1 MSERWRPLASL
12 TAGHTAKPVRFVAA
26 AFLTTACI
34 KLLPRPYKG
43 VPVFPWE
50 APHWLEE
57 RPAAILPGYYR
68 GARGT
73 GAFPLA
79 SVLAG

>member
-1 MSERWRPLASL
+1 METSRQPNSRAHRQARPFRRSRIPHDGMHQTFAPPIQGRAS
-12 TAGHTAKPVRFVAA
+12 VS
-26 AFLTTACI
+26 
-34 KLLPRPYKG
+34 
-43 VPVFPWE
+43 WE